1 METTSQEMVAH
12 PLAIMREVLIVL
24 LLITIQRQSVFLIA
38 GMELWLKEKNVMMI
52 TIFQEMDAQQ
62 IAKQKKATNAEEIL
76 KMAMRMRK

>member
-24 LLITIQRQSVFLIA
+24 LLITIQLQSVFLIA

-52 TIFQEMDAQQ
+52 TIFQEMDVQQ